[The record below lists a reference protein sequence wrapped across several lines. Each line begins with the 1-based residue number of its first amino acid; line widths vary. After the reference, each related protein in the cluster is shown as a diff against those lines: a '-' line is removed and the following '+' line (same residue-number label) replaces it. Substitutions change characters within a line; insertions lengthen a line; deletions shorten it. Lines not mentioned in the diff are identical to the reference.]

1 MHLSIAPKGCLARG
15 LTTAWLCKLPW
26 ATTNVAIVD
35 AYGLPPDALAMG
47 AAEKLLACHVAT
59 ACLRLQAWAREQIAF
74 SATHCGWRWMHLL
87 WSPPKSFWHS
97 KPPQHDWVCKPG
109 PEQTSFSATHS
120 WEKDAEVKVEFSKL
134 APGSTTPTSWPWM
147 ASAV

>member
-59 ACLRLQAWAREQIAF
+59 ACLRLQAWARTNRILGHALRLALDAF
-74 SATHCGWRWMHLL
+74 ALVTTQELLALEAT
-87 WSPPKSFWHS
+87 
-97 KPPQHDWVCKPG
+97 
-109 PEQTSFSATHS
+109 A
-120 WEKDAEVKVEFSKL
+120 A
-134 APGSTTPTSWPWM
+134 
-147 ASAV
+147 